1 MNGGVSAISNLAK
14 VLDIIL
20 QVSATSDDNGKIKM
34 GALNILLVDDDR
46 NLVTTLSHGLNKAMG
61 KAISVAVCFSDS
73 EALSMLATQRF
84 DVVISDFN
92 MPGASGLE
100 FLNKI
105 RQDHREMILVLI
117 TAYGTDTL
125 EEEVH
130 RLGIGYITKP
140 IGLSLL
146 VQFIHDL
153 IRNGTENAPRILIL
167 DPQGKAGMP

>member
-1 MNGGVSAISNLAK
+1 
-14 VLDIIL
+14 
-20 QVSATSDDNGKIKM
+20 M

-46 NLVTTLSHGLNKAMG
+46 NLVTTLSHGLRKAMG
-61 KAISVAVCFSDS
+61 KAISVAICFSS
-73 EALSMLATQRF
+73 FEALSRLATQRF

-130 RLGIGYITKP
+130 RLGMGYIAKP
-140 IGLSLL
+140 FEPAHL
-146 VQFIHDL
+146 VQIIHDL
-153 IRNGTENAPRILIL
+153 IRGAEAAKTRDGTETAPRILIS
-167 DPQGKAGMP
+167 DPEGNTDLGRVMGRVFTDPDVPIL